1 MPIPPAIAFFKSYLP
16 ILDWL
21 PKYQRQWLRA
31 DILAG
36 FTIWAVM
43 VPEALA
49 YASIAG
55 VPAIYGLYTV
65 PFPLLIYAMLGTSR
79 TLVVGPDS
87 ATALISSVTVGALVM
102 GGTPD
107 YLAYTALLAALVG
120 VLFGGFGLLK
130 MGWIADFI
138 PLPVMK
144 GFIQGLVWVT
154 IIGQVPK
161 LFGIAGGT
169 GNFFEKLKAIVL
181 QLPHLHPLT
190 SLLGLGSLALLWG
203 LKTRFPQLPSALLT
217 VLLSIAVV
225 TVLGLEHRQVE
236 LIGTIITG
244 LPSLSLPPLDLS
256 KIEALLPGAFA
267 IAMVGYAES
276 LGAAQAA
283 ASPTEGEEID
293 PNQELISY
301 GFANWGAALTSG
313 FVVVGSLSKTSVAIA
328 AGAKSQISSLLHG
341 GLILLTLLFL
351 MPLFH
356 SLSHATLA
364 AVVIEA
370 MLGLANWR
378 SLWRLRKI
386 DKLAFGLAMTAFWG
400 VLILGV
406 LWGIGLGVILSLV
419 LLIQRATHPET
430 AVLGK
435 LRDEEMYRD
444 ILRHP
449 EAMTTPGL
457 LIFRF
462 GGSLIFPNANYFR
475 EQLRRAIRQ
484 YTPQPL
490 KVILIDAESI
500 NLIDVTAIEMLKTL
514 KKELDNQHIQLSF
527 ARVRD
532 PVHNLMRRDGFVEQL
547 GEAHFYERISD
558 GVAVFLALDHPP
570 QIEL

>member
-1 MPIPPAIAFFKSYLP
+1 MSFPQAIAFFKSYVP

-21 PKYQRQWLRA
+21 PNYRRQWLRT

-36 FTIWAVM
+36 LTIWAVM

-65 PFPLLIYAMLGTSR
+65 PLPLFIYAILGTSR

-107 YLAYTALLAALVG
+107 YLTYTALLAGLVG
-120 VLFGGFGLLK
+120 VLFLGFGLLK

-154 IIGQVPK
+154 IIGQVPQ
-161 LFGIAGGT
+161 LLGIAGGK
-169 GNFFEKLKAIVL
+169 GNFFQKFYAIFL
-181 QLPHLHPLT
+181 QLPHVHLLT
-190 SLLGLGSLALLWG
+190 ALLGLGSLAVLFAI
-203 LKTRFPQLPSALLT
+203 KTRFPKLPSALLT
-217 VLLSIAVV
+217 VIISIALVK
-225 TVLGLEHRQVE
+225 VLGLEQHHVE

-244 LPSLSLPPLDLS
+244 LPPLSLPPFDLA
-256 KIEALLPGAFA
+256 KIQDLLPGAFA

-276 LGAAQAA
+276 LGAANAA
-283 ASPTEGEEID
+283 AERAGGEIN
-293 PNQELISY
+293 PNPELISY
-301 GFANWGAALTSG
+301 GLANWGAALASG

-328 AGAKSQISSLLHG
+328 AGAKSQVSSLVHG
-341 GLILLTLLFL
+341 ALILLTLLFL

-378 SLWRLRKI
+378 SLWRLRRI
-386 DKLAFGLAMTAFWG
+386 DRLAFGLAMASFWG

-406 LWGIGLGVILSLV
+406 MWGIGLGVVLSLV

-435 LRDEEMYRD
+435 LQDEEMYRD

-449 EAMTTPGL
+449 DAITTPGL

-462 GGSLIFPNANYFR
+462 GGSLIFPSANYFR
-475 EQLRRAIRQ
+475 TQLKQAIRH
-484 YTPQPL
+484 YVPQPL
-490 KVILIDAESI
+490 QEVLIDAESI

-514 KKELDNQHIQLSF
+514 KKELDNQHIRLSF

-532 PVHNLMRRDGFVEQL
+532 PVFNLMSRDGLVQEL
-547 GEAHFYERISD
+547 GEAQFYERISD
-558 GVAVFLALDHPP
+558 GVAAFEMRSL
-570 QIEL
+570 IES